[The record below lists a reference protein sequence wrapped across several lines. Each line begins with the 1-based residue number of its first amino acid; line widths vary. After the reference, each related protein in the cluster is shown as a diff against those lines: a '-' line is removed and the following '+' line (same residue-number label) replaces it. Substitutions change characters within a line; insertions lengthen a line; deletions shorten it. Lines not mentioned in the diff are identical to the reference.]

1 MTGMRVCKPETGC
14 RRHDHVYKSG
24 TNQQS
29 HTSQVDQDSRAPD
42 LVHGYQRYY

>member
-24 TNQQS
+24 TNQPG
-29 HTSQVDQDSRAPD
+29 HTSQVDQDSRAPG